1 MACRDLLQNLS
12 CVTKSSSRLCHMNLG
27 TKGQQDGVTDP
38 SGYSSPGK
46 SCYPPRLTPGF
57 LLPSSLSF
65 CFSFLCVIWNMGAV
79 ILQNVPQLENGSLS
93 IHRLSSMAQGWGE
106 GQQEGSFQRPR
117 PKAPQRKKF
126 ISTQHK
132 VSRASP
138 PWGRRAGVTGTCGL
152 RPGHEA
158 AAAAAGRTDRPCAF
172 SSVSHT
178 HILEPT
184 GFFKEEGGRIT
195 KAQPH

>member
-1 MACRDLLQNLS
+1 
-12 CVTKSSSRLCHMNLG
+12 MNLG
-27 TKGQQDGVTDP
+27 TKGQQDGETDP

-46 SCYPPRLTPGF
+46 SCHPPRLTPGF

-65 CFSFLCVIWNMGAV
+65 CFSFLGVIWNMGAV

-106 GQQEGSFQRPR
+106 GQQEGMFQRPR

-126 ISTQHK
+126 ISTQRK

-138 PWGRRAGVTGTCGL
+138 PWGRRGWSDRHPEDLGQDTQQQQQQPPEGLTGPVLSQASATHTFLNPRDSL
-152 RPGHEA
+152 RKREA
-158 AAAAAGRTDRPCAF
+158 ELLKHNLAEF
-172 SSVSHT
+172 SHKQTVSVFLSQ
-178 HILEPT
+178 
-184 GFFKEEGGRIT
+184 RS
-195 KAQPH
+195 